1 MKELNEAQ
9 KKLYDVIKP
18 PKAAKEAIA
27 DTLSSSLL
35 TTDELAEVLDRALQV
50 WQGNY
55 EAEVKYNRELLE
67 EVQEIKN
74 KIADRWLEGR

>member
-1 MKELNEAQ
+1 MKEMNEAQ
-9 KKLYDVIKP
+9 RKLYDAIKP
-18 PKAAKEAIA
+18 PKAEKETIA
-27 DTLSSSLL
+27 NALSASLL
-35 TTDELAEVLDRALQV
+35 TTDELAEVIDNALEV

>member
-1 MKELNEAQ
+1 MKEMNEAQ
-9 KKLYDVIKP
+9 RKLYDAIKP
-18 PKAAKEAIA
+18 PKAAKETIA
-27 DTLSSSLL
+27 NALSASLL
-35 TTDELAEVLDRALQV
+35 TTDELAEVIDNALEV